1 MFESERFSN
10 DEQWPDTRTSISV
23 RTSYLRQILTFAK
36 DFHFVQWVGTG
47 RAAGAFFPSGSKEK
61 GQIGSGSGYSSA
73 WLGLWHKQLSA
84 ENKNELVTHIGEALR
99 RASRYKKK
107 S

>member
-1 MFESERFSN
+1 M
-10 DEQWPDTRTSISV
+10 
-23 RTSYLRQILTFAK
+23 
-36 DFHFVQWVGTG
+36 
-47 RAAGAFFPSGSKEK
+47 GAFFPSGSNKK
-61 GQIGSGSGYSSA
+61 ARLALVVATRDA

-84 ENKNELVTHIGEALR
+84 ENKNHIGEAVR